1 MSAACLQVTWQF
13 GKIAGRNPFNKKC
26 AIFVVGALWGGQ
38 SVKPATS
45 PSCWD
50 VRRQPMKAR
59 SANEK
64 QRLREV

>member
-1 MSAACLQVTWQF
+1 
-13 GKIAGRNPFNKKC
+13 
-26 AIFVVGALWGGQ
+26 VGALWGGQ